1 MCMFL
6 HVVVGLFQRF
16 KSLGCVRVCVCVR
29 AQVIKGLVSLDQPY
43 KDLFDLML
51 AGIVTELC

>member
-1 MCMFL
+1 MC
-6 HVVVGLFQRF
+6 VCVG
-16 KSLGCVRVCVCVR
+16 GCVRVRVCTRVRVRVR